1 MRLVVECVE
10 QKNNPEVYQYLLA
23 EKEKIQIQ
31 INEKLRSRNLEDF
44 PILQQIQ
51 EHIAKI
57 FVDFFGSQAFTN
69 LIKTHLLEIT
79 RQVVREVIME

>member
-1 MRLVVECVE
+1 MECVE
-10 QKNNPEVYQYLLA
+10 QKNNPEVYQYLLG

-31 INEKLRSRNLEDF
+31 INEELRSRNLEDF

-57 FVDFFGSQAFTN
+57 FVDFFGPQTFTN